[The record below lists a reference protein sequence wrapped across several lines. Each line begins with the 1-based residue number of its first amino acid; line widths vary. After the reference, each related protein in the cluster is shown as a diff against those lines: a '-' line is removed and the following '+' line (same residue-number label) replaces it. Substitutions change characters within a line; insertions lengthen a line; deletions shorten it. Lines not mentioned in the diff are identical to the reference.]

1 MENISILRKASGKR
15 NSLPSCHS
23 ERSASGVEES
33 VPSLRTAPDPVILSE
48 AKNPFFP
55 LHTVPTPVIL
65 SEAKNPFSPLHTVP
79 TPVILSKAKNP
90 FLPLPTSQNKVSYRS
105 HQVGFMEL
113 TKAFFFARVQ
123 PFNCFSRSKAV
134 NGSVPASSK

>member
-1 MENISILRKASGKR
+1 MENISILCKASGKR

-23 ERSASGVEES
+23 KRSASGVEES
-33 VPSLRTAPDPVILSE
+33 VPSLRTAPD
-48 AKNPFFP
+48 
-55 LHTVPTPVIL
+55 PVIL

-123 PFNCFSRSKAV
+123 PFNCFSRSKAIS
-134 NGSVPASSK
+134 GSVPASSK